1 MQEFMMWIFRRKKA
15 TMKNRPCKYWL
26 AIVLWGLLVG
36 GTVADAMNYSR
47 TMRQITTG
55 TNPNVTIPSLD
66 FMGCPTGIDV
76 RKVIETGILP
86 LINTAIAHKEA
97 GIGMI
102 GAGIVHPPMEAFE
115 KAMKAIAEQYQ

>member
-1 MQEFMMWIFRRKKA
+1 
-15 TMKNRPCKYWL
+15 
-26 AIVLWGLLVG
+26 
-36 GTVADAMNYSR
+36 
-47 TMRQITTG
+47 
-55 TNPNVTIPSLD
+55 
-66 FMGCPTGIDV
+66 MGCPTGIDV